1 MNVRYAVVLVKII
14 VKRKIGN
21 LWCRGRLGFD
31 SLKRLLFITVSCWVL
46 AGCCFRLLPPLLLTM
61 KNEF

>member
-31 SLKRLLFITVSCWVL
+31 SLKLAFTFYYRIMLGAGWVL
-46 AGCCFRLLPPLLLTM
+46 FSVVTTVVIN
-61 KNEF
+61 NEK